1 MLPGLEQREIDL
13 QKGRL
18 PMSVNVAVI
27 MGRLTKEPELRYTT
41 TNKAVLACTVA
52 VDRDY
57 VKPGEE
63 RQADFID
70 VVAWGKTAEFVEKH
84 FSKGQKIAI
93 EGTIQTRT
101 YKDRDGNNRKAVE
114 VVARSVSFV
123 ERKQQ
128 DTMPEPSDDNID
140 KNGFVE
146 VSDMDVPF

>member
-1 MLPGLEQREIDL
+1 
-13 QKGRL
+13 
-18 PMSVNVAVI
+18 MSINVAVI

-70 VVAWGKTAEFVEKH
+70 VVAWGKTAEFIEKH
-84 FSKGQKIAI
+84 FSKGQKIAFD
-93 EGTIQTRT
+93 GTIQTRT
-101 YKDRDGNNRKAVE
+101 YKDRNGNNRKAVE

-128 DTMPEPSDDNID
+128 DTMPEPSDRDIPDGYAEVDNL
-140 KNGFVE
+140 
-146 VSDMDVPF
+146 DVPF

>member
-1 MLPGLEQREIDL
+1 
-13 QKGRL
+13 
-18 PMSVNVAVI
+18 MSVNVAVI

-70 VVAWGKTAEFVEKH
+70 VVAWGKTAEFIGKH
-84 FSKGQKIAI
+84 FSKGQKIAFD
-93 EGTIQTRT
+93 GTIQTRT
-101 YKDRDGNNRKAVE
+101 YKDRNGNNRKAVE

-128 DTMPEPSDDNID
+128 DAIPEPLDEGIPD
-140 KNGFVE
+140 GYAEVE
-146 VSDMDVPF
+146 NLDVPF

>member
-1 MLPGLEQREIDL
+1 
-13 QKGRL
+13 
-18 PMSVNVAVI
+18 MSVNVAVI

-70 VVAWGKTAEFVEKH
+70 VVAWGKTAEFINKY
-84 FSKGQKIAI
+84 FAKGQKIAVD
-93 EGTIQTRT
+93 GSIQTRG

-114 VVARSVSFV
+114 VVARGVSFV
-123 ERKQQ
+123 ESKKQ
-128 DTMPEPSDDNID
+128 DTKSEPAAYD
-140 KNGFVE
+140 KDGFVE
-146 VSDMDVPF
+146 VESLDIPF